1 MIVSKKGRELWTVAL
16 PQRETQVRNFD
27 MIITAQA
34 FALKPA
40 SPETILRGQSCD
52 IWQLLN
58 LRLSLTHPN
67 AVDAR
72 YTHAVKLL
80 LTKPTLG
87 YSPEAELD
95 ELVLTLTLKSEPAPI
110 RQTLETYTAEEFPGW
125 TMRDWWTTADL
136 FDENEPF

>member
-1 MIVSKKGRELWTVAL
+1 MT
-16 PQRETQVRNFD
+16 
-27 MIITAQA
+27 ITAQA
-34 FALKPA
+34 PNLKLA
-40 SPETILRGQSCD
+40 APESLLRGQSCE

-58 LRLSLTHPN
+58 LRLSLTHPE

-72 YTHAVKLL
+72 YTHTVKVL

-95 ELVLTLTLKSEPAPI
+95 ELVLSLTLKSEPTPV

-125 TMRDWWTTADL
+125 TMREWWTTADV
-136 FDENEPF
+136 FDEDEPF